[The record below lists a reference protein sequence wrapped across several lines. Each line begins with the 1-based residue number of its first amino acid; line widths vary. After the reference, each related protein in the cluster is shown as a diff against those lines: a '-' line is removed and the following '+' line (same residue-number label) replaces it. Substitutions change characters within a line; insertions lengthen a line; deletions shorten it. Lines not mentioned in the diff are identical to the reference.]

1 MPDATDFVLYGGA
14 TLRTGTSVPGHPTE
28 KVSIGCLIK
37 IEMNVQANALRVT
50 TRTIHPSATA
60 AIIQTAKSLLS

>member
-1 MPDATDFVLYGGA
+1 MPDESDYVIYGGA
-14 TLRTGTSVPGHPTE
+14 TLRTGTPVPGNPSE

-50 TRTIHPSATA
+50 TRTIHASATA
-60 AIIQTAKSLLS
+60 AIMQTAKALLS